1 MKVSSARN
9 IYRIS
14 IADTG
19 CGIAEN
25 IKPRLFNMFATFS
38 SRDTNNNKSGTGLG
52 LMVCKKLVKLL
63 GPSEKVE
70 MESIEGKGTTMSFK
84 LYARM

>member
-1 MKVSSARN
+1 
-9 IYRIS
+9 
-14 IADTG
+14 
-19 CGIAEN
+19 
-25 IKPRLFNMFATFS
+25 MFATFS